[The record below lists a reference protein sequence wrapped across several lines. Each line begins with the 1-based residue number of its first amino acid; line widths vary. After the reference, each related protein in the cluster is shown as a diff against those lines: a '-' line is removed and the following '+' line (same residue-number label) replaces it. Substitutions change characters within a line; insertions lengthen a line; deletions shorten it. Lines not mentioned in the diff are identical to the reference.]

1 MTIDASAI
9 AWRPSREMLERANL
23 TRFMHR
29 YGFADYG
36 DFNRRANA
44 DPGWFWDLL
53 IRHFELRFS
62 KPYTRILDLSQGP
75 EWARWCVGGET
86 NIAVNCLERHMTGAG
101 QRRQAMVWEGEDGA
115 LRTWTLAELDA
126 EASRLAHALASAG
139 IGEGDTVAIYMPM
152 LPETAAAFFAILKL
166 GAIALP
172 LFSGFGPDACRTR
185 LQDGGAKAAITVDA
199 TLRRGKPVAMKA
211 VLDEAAK
218 DVPSL
223 KIVLVIERLK
233 HAAKM
238 QPGRDRW
245 WHEALA
251 GQPASFPARAV
262 AAEAPAVLVF
272 TSGTTGRPKGTVL
285 SHCGFMAKVA
295 LDFGL
300 ILDFKPGDRLFWM
313 SDMGWLTGPILLVAT
328 MLLGGTLVM
337 AEGAP
342 DFPKPDRMWRLI
354 EQQHVSF
361 FGIAPTAAR
370 AQMQH
375 GTAPLKARDLTS
387 IRVIGS
393 TGEPWNPDSWL
404 WVFNHVGGGRVPIL
418 NYTGGTEIGGGIAAA
433 TVIHPQK
440 PGCFAG
446 SIPGMAADVVNET
459 GQTVAPGQV
468 GELVMRQPSIGLT
481 RGLWK
486 DRERYLETYWRRLPG
501 IWVHGDFASI
511 DADGFWFVHGRSDD
525 TIKVSGK
532 RTGPAEIEAIVHA
545 MGRIAE
551 AAAVGVPD
559 EIKGQAVVCACVPAA
574 GEQPGPALADAVSQA
589 VVQGMGSSFRPKRV
603 VFVSDLPKTRN
614 MKVMRRL
621 VRAAYLGQP
630 PGDLTALVNPEV
642 VEELKARFAEA

>member
-1 MTIDASAI
+1 MSEEAGQI
-9 AWRPSREMLERANL
+9 AWRPSPEMLERANL
-23 TRFMHR
+23 TQFMRR
-29 YGFADYG
+29 YGFADYA
-36 DFNRRANA
+36 DLNRRANA

-53 IRHFELRFS
+53 IRHFELGFS
-62 KPYTRILDLSQGP
+62 KPYSKILDLERGP
-75 EWARWCVGGET
+75 EWARWCIGGET
-86 NIAVNCLERHMTGAG
+86 NIAVNCLEKHLIGAG
-101 QRRQAMVWEGEDGA
+101 QRRHAVVWEGEDGA
-115 LRTWTLAELDA
+115 LRTWTVAELDA
-126 EASRLAHALASAG
+126 AASRLAHALAKAG
-139 IGEGDTVAIYMPM
+139 VGAGDAVAIYMPM
-152 LPETAAAFFAILKL
+152 LPETAAAFFAVLKL

-172 LFSGFGPDACRTR
+172 LFSGFGPEACRTR
-185 LQDGGAKAAITVDA
+185 LQDAGAKAAITVDA

-211 VLDEAAK
+211 ILDEAAK

-223 KIVLVIERLK
+223 KCVLVVERLK
-233 HAAKM
+233 QAVGLQA
-238 QPGRDRW
+238 GRDQW

-251 GQPASFPARAV
+251 GQPTSFPARAMP
-262 AAEAPAVLVF
+262 AEAPAVLVF

-300 ILDFKPGDRLFWM
+300 ILDFKAADRLFWM

-328 MLLGGTLVM
+328 QLLGGTLIM

-342 DFPKPDRMWRLI
+342 DYPKPDRMWRII
-354 EQQHVSF
+354 EEQHVSF

-375 GTAPLKARDLTS
+375 GTAALKARDLSS

-404 WVFNHVGGGRVPIL
+404 WVFHNVGGGRAPIL

-440 PGCFAG
+440 PCCFAG
-446 SIPGMAADVVNET
+446 SIPGMAADVVDET
-459 GQTVAPGQV
+459 GRTVAPGQV

-486 DRERYLETYWRRLPG
+486 DPERYLDTYWRHIPG
-501 IWVHGDFASI
+501 LWVHGDFASI

-559 EIKGQAVVCACVPAA
+559 EIKGQAVVCACVAGS
-574 GEQPGPALADAVSQA
+574 GEQPGAALAEAVAKA
-589 VVQGMGSSFRPKRV
+589 VVQGMGSSFRPKRI

-621 VRAAYLGQP
+621 VRSAYLGQP

-642 VEELKARFAEA
+642 VEELKARFAET